1 MAITSMLR
9 RTLVK
14 VVESAILVEEKLH
27 VRRKNM
33 VRCCLNKFESD
44 KYEDSANE
52 NKHYEKKH
60 KFFLRK

>member
-27 VRRKNM
+27 VRQNM

-60 KFFLRK
+60 NFFLRK